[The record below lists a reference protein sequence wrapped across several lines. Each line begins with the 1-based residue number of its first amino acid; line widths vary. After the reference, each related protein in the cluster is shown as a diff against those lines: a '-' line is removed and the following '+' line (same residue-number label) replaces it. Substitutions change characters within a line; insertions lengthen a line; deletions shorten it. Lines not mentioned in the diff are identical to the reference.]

1 MKTKMTESTLIDT
14 YILPYE
20 DDEQKVLFYEGSMG
34 YSDEY
39 IDEVADDNNIEL
51 INYYS
56 LDKKRF
62 IEWLIDDH
70 EDMVHFATRFRKN
83 LLEKGFVSESVES
96 LLKERDTV
104 PIWLLAEHNNKV
116 EYEVEEIE
124 VDEIKLI

>member
-1 MKTKMTESTLIDT
+1 MTENTLVDT
-14 YILPYE
+14 YILPHEE
-20 DDEQKVLFYEGSMG
+20 DNQKVKFYEGSIG

-39 IDEVADDNNIEL
+39 IEDVAYAYNVKL
-51 INYYS
+51 ILFYT

-70 EDMVHFATRFRKN
+70 EDMVHFATRFRN
-83 LLEKGFVSESVES
+83 DLLQKGFVNETAES

-104 PIWLLAEHNNKV
+104 PIWLLEEYNDKV
-116 EYEVEEIE
+116 EYEVDEID

>member
-1 MKTKMTESTLIDT
+1 MKTKITESTLIDI

-20 DDEQKVLFYEGSMG
+20 DAEQRVKFYEGSIG

-39 IDEVADDNNIEL
+39 IHEVADNHNVEL

-70 EDMVHFATRFRKN
+70 EDMVHFATRFRDD
-83 LLEKGFVSESVES
+83 LLQKGFVNETAES

-104 PIWLLAEHNNKV
+104 PIWLLEEYNDKV
-116 EYEVEEIE
+116 EYEVDEIE

>member
-1 MKTKMTESTLIDT
+1 MTENTLIDT
-14 YILPYE
+14 YILPHEE
-20 DDEQKVLFYEGSMG
+20 DNQKVKFYEGTMG

-39 IDEVADDNNIEL
+39 IDEVADDHNIEL

-70 EDMVHFATRFRKN
+70 EDMVYFAKRFRDD
-83 LLEKGFVSESVES
+83 LLQKGFVNETAES

-104 PIWLLAEHNNKV
+104 PIWLLEEYNDKV
-116 EYEVEEIE
+116 EYEVEEID